1 MGGVAL
7 RTAIIVGAL
16 GALATGVAIGI
27 QATLT
32 SRAGGIIGNIR
43 TGLLTNFLG
52 GAIAGV
58 VILILF
64 LQQGSGTW
72 KIPTSAVAM
81 VAVSGMLGILII
93 TGISFSLQR
102 AGVAAGLATI
112 ILGQLIVSIIVD
124 TRGIGAIEP
133 IPLTIQRVGGLFV
146 MAVAVYLLMPKN

>member
-1 MGGVAL
+1 M
-7 RTAIIVGAL
+7 RTAIVVGAI

-52 GAIAGV
+52 GAVAGV

-64 LQQGSGTW
+64 LQQGSGNW
-72 KIPTSAVAM
+72 KIPTTAVGM

-112 ILGQLIVSIIVD
+112 ILGQLVVSIIVD
-124 TRGIGAIEP
+124 TRGIGNIEP
-133 IPLTIQRVGGLFV
+133 IPLTIQRIGGLFV
-146 MAVAVYLLMPKN
+146 MAVAVYLLMPRN

>member
-1 MGGVAL
+1 MGGAAL
-7 RTAIIVGAL
+7 RTAIIAGAL

-52 GAIAGV
+52 GAVAGV

-64 LQQGSGTW
+64 LQRGSGNW
-72 KIPTSAVAM
+72 KIPTTAVGM
-81 VAVSGMLGILII
+81 VAVSGLLGILII

-124 TRGIGAIEP
+124 TRGVGAVEP

-146 MAVAVYLLMPKN
+146 MAVAIYLLMPRN

>member
-1 MGGVAL
+1 M
-7 RTAIIVGAL
+7 IVGAFA
-16 GALATGVAIGI
+16 ALATGVAIGI

-52 GAIAGV
+52 GVIAGV
-58 VILILF
+58 AVLVLF
-64 LQQGSGTW
+64 FLHGSGAW
-72 KIPTSAVAM
+72 KMPINTVGM
-81 VAVSGMLGILII
+81 VAVSGTFGVLII

-124 TRGIGAIEP
+124 TRGIGNVEP
-133 IPLTIQRVGGLFV
+133 IPLTIPRIGGLFV
-146 MAVAVYLLMPKN
+146 MAIAVYLLMPRN

>member
-1 MGGVAL
+1 M
-7 RTAIIVGAL
+7 RTAIIAGAL

-52 GAIAGV
+52 GAVAGV

-64 LQQGSGTW
+64 LQRGSGNW
-72 KIPTSAVAM
+72 NIPTTAVGM
-81 VAVSGMLGILII
+81 VAVSGLLGILII

-124 TRGIGAIEP
+124 TRGVGAVEP

-146 MAVAVYLLMPKN
+146 MAVAIYLLMPRN

>member
-1 MGGVAL
+1 MGGTAL
-7 RTAIIVGAL
+7 RTAIIAGAI

-32 SRAGGIIGNIR
+32 SRAGGIIGNVR

-64 LQQGSGTW
+64 VQQGSGNW
-72 KIPTSAVAM
+72 KIPTTAVAM

-112 ILGQLIVSIIVD
+112 ILGQIIVSIIVD
-124 TRGIGAIEP
+124 SRGIGSVEP
-133 IPLTIQRVGGLFV
+133 IPLTAQRIGGLFV

>member
-1 MGGVAL
+1 MGGATL

-52 GAIAGV
+52 GAVAGV

-64 LQQGSGTW
+64 LQQGSGSW
-72 KIPTSAVAM
+72 KIPTTAVAM
-81 VAVSGMLGILII
+81 VAISGTLGIVII

-112 ILGQLIVSIIVD
+112 ILGQLVVSIFVD
-124 TRGIGAIEP
+124 SRGIGNVES

-146 MAVAVYLLMPKN
+146 MAVAVYLLMPRN

>member
-1 MGGVAL
+1 MGGAAL
-7 RTAIIVGAL
+7 RTAIVVGAI

-43 TGLLTNFLG
+43 TGLLTYFLG
-52 GAIAGV
+52 GAVAGV

-64 LQQGSGTW
+64 LQQGSSNW
-72 KIPTSAVAM
+72 KIPTTAIVM
-81 VAVSGMLGILII
+81 VVVSGMLGILII

-124 TRGIGAIEP
+124 SRGIGNVEP

-146 MAVAVYLLMPKN
+146 MAVAVYLLMPRN

>member
-1 MGGVAL
+1 MGGATL

-52 GAIAGV
+52 GAVAGV

-64 LQQGSGTW
+64 LQQGSGSW
-72 KIPTSAVAM
+72 KIPTTAVAM
-81 VAVSGMLGILII
+81 VAISGTLGILII

-112 ILGQLIVSIIVD
+112 ILGQLVVSIFVD
-124 TRGIGAIEP
+124 SRGIGNVEP
-133 IPLTIQRVGGLFV
+133 IPLTVQRVGGLFV
-146 MAVAVYLLMPKN
+146 MAVAVYMLMPRN

>member
-1 MGGVAL
+1 MGGAIL
-7 RTAIIVGAL
+7 RTAIIVGAFS
-16 GALATGVAIGI
+16 ALATGVAIGV

-58 VILILF
+58 VVLILF
-64 LQQGSGTW
+64 WQQGSGAW
-72 KIPTSAVAM
+72 KIPTTTIVM
-81 VAVSGMLGILII
+81 VAVSGTLGILII
-93 TGISFSLQR
+93 TGLSFSLQR

-112 ILGQLIVSIIVD
+112 ILGQLIVSVIVD
-124 TRGIGAIEP
+124 TRGIGNVEP

-146 MAVAVYLLMPKN
+146 MAAAVYLLMPRS

>member
-1 MGGVAL
+1 M
-7 RTAIIVGAL
+7 RTAIIVGAFS
-16 GALATGVAIGI
+16 ALATGVAIGV

-58 VILILF
+58 VVLILF
-64 LQQGSGTW
+64 WQQGSGAW
-72 KIPTSAVAM
+72 KIPTTTIVM
-81 VAVSGMLGILII
+81 VAVSGTLGILII
-93 TGISFSLQR
+93 TGLSFSLQR

-112 ILGQLIVSIIVD
+112 ILGQLIVSVIVD
-124 TRGIGAIEP
+124 TRGIGNVEP

-146 MAVAVYLLMPKN
+146 MAAAVYLLMPRS

>member
-7 RTAIIVGAL
+7 RTAIVVGAI

-52 GAIAGV
+52 GAVAGV

-64 LQQGSGTW
+64 LQQGSGNW
-72 KIPTSAVAM
+72 KIPTTAVGM

-124 TRGIGAIEP
+124 SRGIGNVEP

-146 MAVAVYLLMPKN
+146 MAVAVYLLMPRN

>member
-16 GALATGVAIGI
+16 GALVTGVAIGI

-124 TRGIGAIEP
+124 TRGIGAVEP

>member
-27 QATLT
+27 QAMLT

>member
-1 MGGVAL
+1 M
-7 RTAIIVGAL
+7 IVGAFA
-16 GALATGVAIGI
+16 ALATGVAIGI

-58 VILILF
+58 AVLVLF
-64 LQQGSGTW
+64 FLHGSGAW
-72 KIPTSAVAM
+72 KMPINAVGM
-81 VAVSGMLGILII
+81 VAVSGTLGVLII

-124 TRGIGAIEP
+124 TRGIGNVEP
-133 IPLTIQRVGGLFV
+133 IPLTIPRIGGLFV
-146 MAVAVYLLMPKN
+146 MAIAVYLLMPRD

>member
-1 MGGVAL
+1 MGGAAL
-7 RTAIIVGAL
+7 RTAIVVGAI

-52 GAIAGV
+52 GAVAGV

-64 LQQGSGTW
+64 LQQGSGNW
-72 KIPTSAVAM
+72 KIPTTAIVM
-81 VAVSGMLGILII
+81 VVVSGMLGILII

-124 TRGIGAIEP
+124 SRGIGNVEP

-146 MAVAVYLLMPKN
+146 MAVAVYLLMPRN

>member
-1 MGGVAL
+1 M
-7 RTAIIVGAL
+7 RTAIIAGAL

-52 GAIAGV
+52 GAVAGV

-64 LQQGSGTW
+64 LQRGSGNW
-72 KIPTSAVAM
+72 NIPTTAAGM
-81 VAVSGMLGILII
+81 VAVSGLLGILII

-124 TRGIGAIEP
+124 TRGVGTVEP

-146 MAVAVYLLMPKN
+146 MAVAIYLLMPRN

>member
-1 MGGVAL
+1 MGGAAL
-7 RTAIIVGAL
+7 RTAIVVGAI

-52 GAIAGV
+52 GAVAGV

-64 LQQGSGTW
+64 LQQGSGNW
-72 KIPTSAVAM
+72 KIPTTAIVM
-81 VAVSGMLGILII
+81 VVVSGMLGILII
-93 TGISFSLQR
+93 TGLSFSLQR

-112 ILGQLIVSIIVD
+112 ILGQLVVSIIVD
-124 TRGIGAIEP
+124 TRGIGNIEP
-133 IPLTIQRVGGLFV
+133 IPLTIQRIGGLFV
-146 MAVAVYLLMPKN
+146 MAVAVYLLMPRN

>member
-1 MGGVAL
+1 MGGAAL
-7 RTAIIVGAL
+7 RAAIIVGAI

-58 VILILF
+58 VILILL
-64 LQQGSGTW
+64 LQQGSGAW
-72 KIPTSAVAM
+72 KIPTTAVAM
-81 VAVSGMLGILII
+81 VAVSGTLGILII

-124 TRGIGAIEP
+124 SRGIGNVEP

-146 MAVAVYLLMPKN
+146 MAVAVYLLMPRN